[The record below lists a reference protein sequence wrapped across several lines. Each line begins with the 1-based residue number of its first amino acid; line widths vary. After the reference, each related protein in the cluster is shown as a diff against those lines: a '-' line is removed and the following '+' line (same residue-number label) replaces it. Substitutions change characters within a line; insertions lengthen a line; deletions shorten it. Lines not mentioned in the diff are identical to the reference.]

1 MKTLSPQAPSPLGS
15 PFLWPG
21 VEGPGSPGSPKQGAP
36 HATPHTG
43 TASHFSLEHPM
54 VSRDPP
60 SASRDR
66 CYGCSVGGWHTGSGQ
81 QADPRAPP
89 ESSDPPASMWRGKQ
103 ALACPQRW
111 LPTLAA
117 WGRPSKPL
125 AHLRAHL
132 SRCLQLGWDFPSWL
146 LGSRSFSVS
155 YLFLSY
161 PCPDFAKLPSSLT
174 LNLPEAISQSFFL
187 IFSFFPLLSLW
198 APVFHLL
205 SLRPPPTP
213 VSCPPSPLPPLSLSV
228 VTVTCVRACVYIPVT
243 SSFSLSLLNP
253 CHDTSHHCSSDPHSP
268 DSGSPYGLVLP
279 RTDSCLTPYPC

>member
-1 MKTLSPQAPSPLGS
+1 MSFVLTAQFVLVNVVIAVLMKHLEESNKEAKEEAELEAELELEMKTLSPQAPSPLGS

-66 CYGCSVGGWHTGSGQ
+66 CCGCSVGGWHTGSGQ

-117 WGRPSKPL
+117 WGCPSKPL
-125 AHLRAHL
+125 AHLLAHL

-155 YLFLSY
+155 YMFLSY
-161 PCPDFAKLPSSLT
+161 PCPDSAKLPSSLT

-187 IFSFFPLLSLW
+187 IFSFFPFLSLW
-198 APVFHLL
+198 APLFSVSYLSVLLPHL
-205 SLRPPPTP
+205 SLAH
-213 VSCPPSPLPPLSLSV
+213 LPHCPLSLS
-228 VTVTCVRACVYIPVT
+228 
-243 SSFSLSLLNP
+243 LLLLLRV
-253 CHDTSHHCSSDPHSP
+253 CAHVCT
-268 DSGSPYGLVLP
+268 YM
-279 RTDSCLTPYPC
+279 

>member
-66 CYGCSVGGWHTGSGQ
+66 CCGCSVGGWHTGSGQ

-117 WGRPSKPL
+117 WGCPSKPL
-125 AHLRAHL
+125 AHLLAHL

-146 LGSRSFSVS
+146 LGSRSAICFPSHASGCLSLHEAQRTRNSV
-155 YLFLSY
+155 LGGTFLKTCWGHVLSSTELNS
-161 PCPDFAKLPSSLT
+161 PSLT
-174 LNLPEAISQSFFL
+174 SPPWLQPGDPPKRHGPFPQQPEHLEAAATALVGPCSSAPRVPGPL
-187 IFSFFPLLSLW
+187 MCSRFPLL
-198 APVFHLL
+198 
-205 SLRPPPTP
+205 R
-213 VSCPPSPLPPLSLSV
+213 
-228 VTVTCVRACVYIPVT
+228 
-243 SSFSLSLLNP
+243 
-253 CHDTSHHCSSDPHSP
+253 
-268 DSGSPYGLVLP
+268 GL
-279 RTDSCLTPYPC
+279 